1 MTKLNP
7 GLIPVAYTS
16 KGEIEAIAGSK
27 LNSGRF
33 WAERDEETPIALYAL
48 TDAFVLDVSAKL
60 ARLEW
65 LEEKYARLDRIAEE
79 QFHQVRKLKIENKNL
94 KGEK

>member
-7 GLIPVAYTS
+7 ALIPVAYTS
-16 KGEIEAIAGSK
+16 EKEIKAIAGSA
-27 LNSGRF
+27 LMQGRF
-33 WAERDEETPIALYAL
+33 FAGRDNDTPIALYAL
-48 TDAFVLDVSAKL
+48 TDAFVADVSAKL

-79 QFHQVRKLKIENKNL
+79 QFRQVQELKIENKIL